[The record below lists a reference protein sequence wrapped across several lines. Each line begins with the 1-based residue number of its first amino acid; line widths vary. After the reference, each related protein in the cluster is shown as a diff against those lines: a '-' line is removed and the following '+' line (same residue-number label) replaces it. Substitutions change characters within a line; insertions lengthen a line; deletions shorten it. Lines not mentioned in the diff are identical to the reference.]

1 MVDVTLMNWRCLKID
16 RNTTNTDQ
24 STLKVVRYQL
34 SDNPNQIALVT
45 YDIIG
50 GAANGVSTA
59 RVAANRGDRKGA
71 AANTDEGVD
80 GRREDYP
87 K

>member
-1 MVDVTLMNWRCLKID
+1 MNWRCLKID
-16 RNTTNTDQ
+16 RNATNTDQ
-24 STLKVVRYQL
+24 STLKVLKYQL

-45 YDIIG
+45 YDIIV

-59 RVAANRGDRKGA
+59 RVSANRSDRKGA
-71 AANTDEGVD
+71 AVNTDKCVD
-80 GRREDYP
+80 GPKDYP